1 MPPKKRATKAT
12 AATAS
17 ETVAIPPMEALYY
30 SLYDENVK
38 KYGSKVAILLQVGMF
53 FEMYDS
59 VDVKTGMPRSNV
71 QVLAELC
78 GAAIEHKPSR
88 DPTKTRLFWG
98 FPEASLRKFERML
111 VAAGYSTFPY
121 IQTKNTAGV
130 VQARM
135 LDHIGSP
142 GTLWDAEG
150 GLAVRREEQ
159 CMVSLYIEPWHDS
172 STRQSRWHI
181 ASTAFDVMTGRA
193 VSTETDVVL
202 LDGKPVLDSLQP
214 FFSMYPPAELILH
227 WCSTTPPPKESD
239 CLALFTGSGP
249 RPPLHCVA
257 VDPKVEGTAAQ
268 DRIRLAFFAE
278 RFRTSSALSLQEQL
292 GISMYPMA
300 RRSLYTLLQFVH
312 DHNPSFLTKLHDHRM
327 WSPEDAVLLGNAALE
342 QLAMLPCHSE
352 RQHESLLHWLQKATT
367 AMGKRTLR
375 ERCLTPLADIAELE
389 ARQTRI
395 ASLRDASLREPLQAT
410 LRGAFDLSRLTRRFQ
425 LGHGTTDD
433 LLHML
438 QTYEKADQ
446 LLTQTTDSIHSIEDP
461 SGLKDHLQ
469 SLLTKWDG
477 PRIRAS
483 KQLVS
488 DSIAVGSAHPW
499 KRGLHADLDLLE
511 DTWMALLASVESI
524 RLRWEGYLEEPD
536 SITWTLKEEAPFTL
550 TSTSRRATILS
561 TLVKRHKESDLQIV
575 KKGSSTTVTLDSKE
589 LTAANQ
595 TALKLRAE
603 WKEVVR
609 QRWTADWIDWMEE
622 AMEGG
627 WLETLSEFVGRL
639 DTECALAAVSE
650 AYGYVRPVYVEST
663 EEVEAGVQIQNLRH
677 PIIERVHTDTPYIP
691 HSLSLGSL
699 PSPALALAEGSSTAA
714 EAATATAAA
723 SCGIL
728 LYGVN
733 AAGKS
738 SLGKALGLAVLM
750 AQCGIPVP
758 ATAMTLI
765 PYTGL
770 FTRILGNDNLWAGM
784 SSFVVEMTEFRS
796 ILRSAGPRTLVIGDE
811 LCAGTETASATAIV
825 AAGIQTLVKRNTH
838 FLFATHLH
846 ELMELPDLAATTA
859 VRPYH
864 LTVRSDPSRHVLLY
878 DRILRPGCGSP
889 MYGLEVCRG
898 LDMDREFLVSAFA
911 IRKKWF
917 TEDGKVRTSRY
928 NAGVVVDVCQLC
940 GSKEDLQTHHI
951 VHQASAT
958 ADGRIAPGVHKNTKF
973 NLAVLCEACHEK
985 HHRGL
990 LEIQGWQD
998 STEGR
1003 VLTVHS

>member
-1 MPPKKRATKAT
+1 MPPKRVKSGAKKGDAVE
-12 AATAS
+12 APA
-17 ETVAIPPMEALYY
+17 VPPMEALYY

-38 KYGSKVAILLQVGMF
+38 KYGSKVAILLQVGKF

-59 VDVKTGMPRSNV
+59 VDIATGVPRSNV

-121 IQTKNTAGV
+121 IQTKDTAGV
-130 VQARM
+130 VLERT

-159 CMVSLYIEPWHDS
+159 CMVSLYIEPWLDS
-172 STRQSRWHI
+172 SSRQSRWHVA
-181 ASTAFDVMTGRA
+181 ASAFDVMTGQA
-193 VSTETDVVL
+193 VSTETDVAL
-202 LDGKPVLDSLQP
+202 IDGKPVLDSLQP
-214 FFSMYPPAELILH
+214 FLSMYPPAELLLH
-227 WCSTTPPPKESD
+227 WCSTGPAPKESE
-239 CLALFTGSGP
+239 CLALFAGTGK
-249 RPPLHCVA
+249 RPPVHCIV

-268 DRIRLAFFAE
+268 DRIRLAFLAE
-278 RFRTSSALSLQEQL
+278 RFRISTALSLQEQL

-300 RRSLYTLLQFVH
+300 RRSLHALLQFVH
-312 DHNPSFLTKLHDHRM
+312 DHNPSFLTGLHDHRM
-327 WSPEDAVLLGNAALE
+327 WTPDDAVLLGNAALE

-352 RQHESLLHWLQKATT
+352 KQHESLLYWLQKATT

-375 ERCLTPLADIAELE
+375 ERCLTPIADVAELE
-389 ARQTRI
+389 ARQDRI
-395 ASLRDASLREPLQAT
+395 AALRNAEVREPLQAT
-410 LRGAFDLSRLTRRFQ
+410 LRGAFDLSRLLRRFQ

-433 LLHML
+433 LLHL
-438 QTYEKADQ
+438 LHTYEKADR
-446 LLTQTTDSIHSIEDP
+446 LLTQTATTAHGVDDLE
-461 SGLKDHLQ
+461 GLRSHIS
-469 SLLTKWDG
+469 SLLRHWNAD
-477 PRIRAS
+477 RIRAS

-499 KRGLHADLDLLE
+499 ARGIHADLDSLE
-511 DTWMALLASVESI
+511 DQWTALLGSVDLL
-524 RLRWEGYLEEPD
+524 RKRWEGYLEETD
-536 SITWTLKEEAPFTL
+536 SITWTLREDCPFTL
-550 TSTSRRATILS
+550 TTTSRRATVLA
-561 TLVKRHKESDLQIV
+561 TLVKRHKQGEVQSI
-575 KKGSSTTVTLDSKE
+575 KKGASTTVTLDSKE
-589 LTAANQ
+589 LAEANLA
-595 TALKLRAE
+595 ALKLRAE
-603 WKEVVR
+603 WKEIVR
-609 QRWTADWIDWMEE
+609 QRWAADWITWMEE

-627 WLETLSEFVGRL
+627 WLEVLVDFMGRL
-639 DTECALAAVSE
+639 DAECAFASVAE
-650 AYGYVRPVYVEST
+650 AYGYVRPTYVEST
-663 EEVEAGVQIQNLRH
+663 ADAEAGVYIEKLRH

-691 HSLSLGSL
+691 HTLSLGFL
-699 PSPALALAEGSSTAA
+699 GSSSGTKLS
-714 EAATATAAA
+714 EEGAAA
-723 SCGIL
+723 PCGIL

-825 AAGIQTLVKRNTH
+825 AAGIQTLIKRNTQ

-846 ELMELPDLAATTA
+846 ELMELPDLASATA

-864 LTVRSDPSRHVLLY
+864 LTVRSDPSRQVLLY

-898 LDMDREFLVSAFA
+898 LDMDREFLVQAFA
-911 IRKKWF
+911 IRKQWF

-928 NAGVVVDVCQLC
+928 NASLVVDACQIC
-940 GSKEDLQTHHI
+940 GSKEALETHHI
-951 VHQASAT
+951 VPQAAAS
-958 ADGRIAPGVHKNTKF
+958 ADGRIAPGVHKNAKF
-973 NLAVLCEACHEK
+973 NLAVLCDGCHEK

-990 LEIQGWQD
+990 LEIQGWKAT
-998 STEGR
+998 SEGR
-1003 VLTVHS
+1003 ILTAS